1 MAFHDE
7 RFPLTLAFGATGGP
21 TRAVDIAT
29 LSSGR
34 EHRNTTQSR
43 ARRRYNAVTGVKSLA
58 DAQALAAFY
67 EARGGS
73 LHSFRFRDPIDHTA
87 EDVLLGVGDGTQAEF
102 ALRKSYGEAVRPITL
117 PVADTVEVRVAGQ
130 VVTHSLSAGV
140 VTIDPPPSGAL
151 VTASFTFDVPVRF
164 DTDELVLGLETD
176 GAVNVASVPLIEV
189 LGEVPHA

>member
-21 TRAVDIAT
+21 TRSVDIAT

-58 DAQALAAFY
+58 DAQTLAAFF
-67 EARGGS
+67 EARGGA
-73 LHSFRFRDPIDHTA
+73 LHSFRFRDPVDHSA
-87 EDVLLGVGDGTQAEF
+87 DGALLGVGDGARTAF
-102 ALRKSYGEAVRPITL
+102 DLRKTYGDAVRPIVL
-117 PVADTVEVRVAGQ
+117 PVADTVEVLVAGE
-130 VVTHSLSAGV
+130 VVSHQLSGGT
-140 VTIDPPPSGAL
+140 VTIDPPAPGAL
-151 VTASFTFDVPVRF
+151 VTARFEFDVPVRF
-164 DTDELVLGLETD
+164 DTDELVLALETD
-176 GAVNVASVPLIEV
+176 GAISVSSVPLVEV

>member
-58 DAQALAAFY
+58 DAQVLAAFF
-67 EARGGS
+67 EARGGQ
-73 LHSFRFRDPIDHTA
+73 LHSFRFRDPIDHMA
-87 EDVLLGVGDGTQAEF
+87 EDALLGAGDGTQAEF
-102 ALRKSYGEAVRPITL
+102 ALQKIYGDSVRPITL
-117 PVADTVEVRVAGQ
+117 PVADTVEIRVAGQ
-130 VVTHSLSAGV
+130 RVPHSLNAAT
-140 VTIDPPPSGAL
+140 VTIDPPASGAL
-151 VTASFTFDVPVRF
+151 VTASFAFDVPVRF
-164 DTDELVLGLETD
+164 DTDELILGLETD
-176 GAVNVASVPLIEV
+176 GAVSVSSVPLIEV
-189 LGEVPHA
+189 LGEVHHA